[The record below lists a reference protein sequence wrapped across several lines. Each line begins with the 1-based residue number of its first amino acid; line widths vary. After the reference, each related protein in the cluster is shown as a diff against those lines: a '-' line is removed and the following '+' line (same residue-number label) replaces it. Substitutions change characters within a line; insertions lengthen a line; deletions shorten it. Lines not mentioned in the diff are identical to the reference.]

1 MKQFQEFSLKSISIP
16 KQLYKVCTN
25 KKNFDE
31 TLNYLLKKNNT
42 YNLKK
47 LNKIKKNYFNLYKN
61 KNLINFEKIL

>member
-1 MKQFQEFSLKSISIP
+1 MTEFSLKSIGLP
-16 KQLYKVCTN
+16 KQLYKVCAN

-31 TLNYLLKKNNT
+31 TLNYLLKKKNT

-47 LNKIKKNYFNLYKN
+47 LNKIKKNYFNLYKV